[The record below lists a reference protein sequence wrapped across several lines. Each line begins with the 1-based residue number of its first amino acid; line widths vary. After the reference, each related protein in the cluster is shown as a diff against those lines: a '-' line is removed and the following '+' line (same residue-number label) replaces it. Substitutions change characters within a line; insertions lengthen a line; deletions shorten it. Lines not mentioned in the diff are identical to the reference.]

1 MATFKYGLIGKNL
14 SHSFSA
20 EIHPLLADY
29 DYQLKEIEK
38 EDLSDFLEN
47 VDFKGI
53 NVTIPYKEEVV
64 SYLDQID
71 PLAQNIGAVNTIIKD
86 KGQLIGYNTDIL
98 GLEAL
103 IKSKNVSLKNKKILI
118 LGTGATSKTAYQV
131 ATNMAA
137 KNILTL
143 SRHGLLNQS
152 SISYIKNRLIMTYDE
167 ALKTEKD
174 SQIIINTTPC
184 GMFPDLIG
192 HTPIPLTSFSK
203 LSGVFDCV
211 YNPLC
216 SQLVLDAKKKNVPA
230 AGGLYMLIMQ
240 AFYAARLFTGEL
252 ISENLAR
259 KAFRKILSEKQ
270 NIVLIGMPSSGKSSI
285 GKALSDITGREF
297 LDTDQ
302 LIVEQEGKSIK
313 QIFAKKGEQYFR
325 EIESQVIQGLLT
337 RTQCIIATGGGSIL
351 NQKNIDA
358 LKANGK
364 IYFLDRPL
372 ENLIPTVSRPLTSTL
387 ADLNEKYRERYPLYL
402 DAADKKI
409 AARGAPDKIAQQILK
424 EHESTLI
431 GKHFV

>member
-1 MATFKYGLIGKNL
+1 MA
-14 SHSFSA
+14 
-20 EIHPLLADY
+20 
-29 DYQLKEIEK
+29 
-38 EDLSDFLEN
+38 ED
-47 VDFKGI
+47 
-53 NVTIPYKEEVV
+53 
-64 SYLDQID
+64 
-71 PLAQNIGAVNTIIKD
+71 
-86 KGQLIGYNTDIL
+86 
-98 GLEAL
+98 
-103 IKSKNVSLKNKKILI
+103 LKNKKILI

-152 SISYIKNRLIMTYDE
+152 STSYIKNRLIMTYDE
-167 ALKTEKD
+167 ALQTEKD

-203 LSGVFDCV
+203 LSGVFDSV

-337 RTQCIIATGGGSIL
+337 KTQCIIATGGGSIL

-372 ENLIPTVSRPLTSTL
+372 EDLIPTASRPLTSTL
-387 ADLNEKYRERYPLYL
+387 VDLSKKHKERYPLYL

-409 AARGAPDKIAQQILK
+409 ASRGAPDKITQQILK

-431 GKHFV
+431 GEHFI

>member
-1 MATFKYGLIGKNL
+1 MATFEYGLIGKNL

-98 GLEAL
+98 GMEAL

-152 SISYIKNRLIMTYDE
+152 STSYIKNRLIMTYDE
-167 ALKTEKD
+167 ALQTEKD
-174 SQIIINTTPC
+174 SQIIINTTPWAC
-184 GMFPDLIG
+184 S
-192 HTPIPLTSFSK
+192 LT
-203 LSGVFDCV
+203 
-211 YNPLC
+211 
-216 SQLVLDAKKKNVPA
+216 
-230 AGGLYMLIMQ
+230 
-240 AFYAARLFTGEL
+240 
-252 ISENLAR
+252 
-259 KAFRKILSEKQ
+259 
-270 NIVLIGMPSSGKSSI
+270 
-285 GKALSDITGREF
+285 
-297 LDTDQ
+297 
-302 LIVEQEGKSIK
+302 
-313 QIFAKKGEQYFR
+313 
-325 EIESQVIQGLLT
+325 
-337 RTQCIIATGGGSIL
+337 
-351 NQKNIDA
+351 
-358 LKANGK
+358 
-364 IYFLDRPL
+364 
-372 ENLIPTVSRPLTSTL
+372 
-387 ADLNEKYRERYPLYL
+387 
-402 DAADKKI
+402 
-409 AARGAPDKIAQQILK
+409 
-424 EHESTLI
+424 
-431 GKHFV
+431 